1 MRKKLIN
8 TSSRCTSKH
17 VSYSVLRMKKSV
29 DYVFQLS
36 EAPLKSFDHVLML
49 KLCCCHRLLAL
60 FPVATSLRLIL
71 AGFHIGDVQLLTFS
85 YHWKQDKEGFP
96 WQQYYFIVTNICHE
110 TFSVSFST
118 NNHTH
123 FKFILRSKSIVL
135 TFLITWYSIISLL
148 IKGNIS

>member
-36 EAPLKSFDHVLML
+36 EAQLKFFDHVLML
-49 KLCCCHRLLAL
+49 KLGCCHRWLVL
-60 FPVATSLRLIL
+60 FPVATSLWLIF

-85 YHWKQDKEGFP
+85 YHWKQDKEVSLDNS
-96 WQQYYFIVTNICHE
+96 IILLSNICHE

-123 FKFILRSKSIVL
+123 FKSILRSKSIVL
-135 TFLITWYSIISLL
+135 TFIIIWYSIISLL

>member
-17 VSYSVLRMKKSV
+17 VSYSVLRMKKPV
-29 DYVFQLS
+29 DYVFQLG
-36 EAPLKSFDHVLML
+36 EAPLKFFDHVLML
-49 KLCCCHRLLAL
+49 KLCCRHRLLAL

-85 YHWKQDKEGFP
+85 YHWKQDKEVSLDDS
-96 WQQYYFIVTNICHE
+96 IILLSNICHE

>member
-36 EAPLKSFDHVLML
+36 EAPLKFFDHVLML

-71 AGFHIGDVQLLTFS
+71 AGDIQLLTFS
-85 YHWKQDKEGFP
+85 YHWKQDKEVSLDNS
-96 WQQYYFIVTNICHE
+96 IILLSNICRE

-123 FKFILRSKSIVL
+123 FKSILRSKSIVL
-135 TFLITWYSIISLL
+135 TFIITWYSIISLL

>member
-8 TSSRCTSKH
+8 ISSRCTSKH

-36 EAPLKSFDHVLML
+36 EAQLKFFDHVLML
-49 KLCCCHRLLAL
+49 KLCCHRWLVL
-60 FPVATSLRLIL
+60 FPVATSLWLIF
-71 AGFHIGDVQLLTFS
+71 AGFHIGEVQLLTFS
-85 YHWKQDKEGFP
+85 YHWKQDKEVSLDNS
-96 WQQYYFIVTNICHE
+96 IILLSNICHE

-148 IKGNIS
+148 IKGNIP